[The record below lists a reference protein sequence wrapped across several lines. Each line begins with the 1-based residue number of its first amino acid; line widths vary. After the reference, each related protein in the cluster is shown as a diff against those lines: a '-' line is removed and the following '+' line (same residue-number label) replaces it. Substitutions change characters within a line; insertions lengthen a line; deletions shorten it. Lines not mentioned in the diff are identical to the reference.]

1 MLKTIVGKRGRGKTT
16 LAFEFIE
23 AGGYDQI
30 FVLDFLGE
38 YEDLKGENVF
48 IFFEDLELFYNR
60 VRDKADAKKKTLVVF
75 DEIDIYGKNSIPI
88 AYLYRYGRHANVDI
102 IAISRRF
109 FDLPVIVRSLTDEF
123 YLFQITEELDLKYLR
138 LLAPKDKILK
148 LINLKTFD
156 YLTIKLN

>member
-1 MLKTIVGKRGRGKTT
+1 MLRTIIGKRGRGKTT

-23 AGGYDQI
+23 AGEYDQT

-38 YEDLKGENVF
+38 YGDLKGKNIFVF
-48 IFFEDLELFYNR
+48 YEDLESFYNR
-60 VRDKADAKKKTLVVF
+60 VRERTDGKKKTLILF

-88 AYLYRYGRHANVDI
+88 AYLYRYGRHANIDI

-109 FDLPVIVRSLTDEF
+109 YDLPVIVRSLTDEF

-138 LLAPKDKILK
+138 LLAPQDKILK
-148 LINLKTFD
+148 LINLKSFD
-156 YLTIKLN
+156 YLTLKLN